1 MKIPVYERQVGF
13 GGLPNAAVSGVG
25 NAASFGHD
33 VGGAVQGLG
42 GRLMKIQQDRED
54 ARTFELMNEFK
65 RESFVYHE
73 DAEKGVYNTRKFGN
87 ASNVYADSD
96 EWLAGKIEDYAGR
109 APSGRAAR
117 NFRRMAEQYRAQRG
131 ERNSRFEADQ
141 LRAYRDAECDA
152 SVALA
157 VDSAAGNFDDDA
169 AFNAAVND
177 IDEALAFKT
186 EGMGDGAKQ
195 AARDD
200 AISKLAQAR
209 LEAMAQADPE
219 RAEEWF
225 NANKGLFKGSDLAKL
240 AARLSNAS
248 LGRRLI
254 NEVDEAFE
262 SYDNEAD
269 ALEYLRG
276 RFADPEEYERAAKR
290 YKAKAADAEAAYRKR
305 EKQWIDE
312 ITDDIANSGS
322 LEEAL
327 AIIQERGADGDD
339 RVKLEAYAA
348 SVFKTEKVNEH
359 PLHYLQAFEEVT
371 SGKLPDLMSFHARWG
386 EYLNND
392 TIKTLGKMYIT
403 GNFGGGSGAAGSQYV
418 GYSLAESIKGRIKA
432 LKLEG
437 AQAASMITYMNDVIN
452 SAKAEKR
459 RGGGGALSPNDIEA
473 MLDDC
478 VKKEIINGSE
488 GLFGLGGVKTF
499 TYIQRQ
505 AEEQGYKWDSSSNK
519 YMKMEG
525 ELVYEIDP
533 KNMEYDP
540 NSGAIEKREA
550 APLPPLP
557 EKPNAAPVKREAGV
571 RMMRDGSAFDE
582 GLLKVPGKRRKA
594 ELKDGD
600 ILSQM
605 VDGGRVSSAFGPRN
619 APLKGASR
627 DHGGVDY
634 AAPGGSSIR
643 LPNIGG
649 GMEVVKVENGHKGY
663 GTYAVLRGKDSGGR
677 TVEMT
682 IAHMEDGSADGLK
695 AGQRLKAGELIG
707 RVGSTGKSTGP
718 HMHLEIKVDGKRVD
732 PQKYMSGK
740 KKVSP
745 PDFSVEFDSVLNF
758 EGGRRASGGKTVVN
772 MGITPDTLAEAKK
785 SGLVGEDVS
794 LDTLTRDDAEK
805 IYLEKY
811 WKPARIGDM
820 PAKIGRLHFD
830 ASVGLGLKGARDIM
844 RAALADIGVTAEGG
858 IDGLVKAVNGLD
870 DDEASRLADAMA
882 DERLA
887 AYKRRPD
894 WKKYGAGW
902 SMRVEKLRGL
912 I

>member
-1 MKIPVYERQVGF
+1 MKIPVYERQVNI
-13 GGLPNAAVSGVG
+13 GGLPNAAVGGVG
-25 NAASFGHD
+25 NAASFGSD
-33 VGGAVQGLG
+33 VGGAVQALG

-96 EWLAGKIEDYAGR
+96 EWLAGKIEDYEGR

-131 ERNSRFEADQ
+131 ERNSMFEADQ

-200 AISKLAQAR
+200 AINKLAQAR

-219 RAEEWF
+219 RAEVWF

-339 RVKLEAYAA
+339 RVKLESYAA
-348 SVFKTEKVNEH
+348 SVFKAEKVNEH

-403 GNFGGGSGAAGSQYV
+403 GNFGSGSGAAGSQYV

-478 VKKEIINGSE
+478 VKREIISGSE
-488 GLFGLGGVKTF
+488 GLFGLGGTKTF

-505 AEEQGYKWDSSSNK
+505 AEEHGYKWDSSAGKYLKRGELVYDIDPQSAEFDPKRAEAEGYVFDQSSNRYVK
-519 YMKMEG
+519 S
-525 ELVYEIDP
+525 LVYEIDP

-540 NSGAIEKREA
+540 NSVAIEKREA

-557 EKPNAAPVKREAGV
+557 EKPNAAPVKREAGA

-582 GLLKVPGKRRKA
+582 GLRRVPGKRRKA
-594 ELKDGD
+594 EVKDKEQSPSGSGFERAVGMTLK
-600 ILSQM
+600 
-605 VDGGRVSSAFGPRN
+605 
-619 APLKGASR
+619 
-627 DHGGVDY
+627 
-634 AAPGGSSIR
+634 
-643 LPNIGG
+643 
-649 GMEVVKVENGHKGY
+649 
-663 GTYAVLRGKDSGGR
+663 
-677 TVEMT
+677 
-682 IAHMEDGSADGLK
+682 
-695 AGQRLKAGELIG
+695 
-707 RVGSTGKSTGP
+707 
-718 HMHLEIKVDGKRVD
+718 
-732 PQKYMSGK
+732 
-740 KKVSP
+740 
-745 PDFSVEFDSVLNF
+745 F
-758 EGGRRASGGKTVVN
+758 EGGYAADDNGRGPVNRGVLETTLKRAQSAGVVDKD
-772 MGITPDTLAEAKK
+772 IDIKDLSESDAK
-785 SGLVGEDVS
+785 
-794 LDTLTRDDAEK
+794 R
-805 IYLEKY
+805 IYEKY
-811 WKPARIGDM
+811 YYKGSGADKLPYPLDA
-820 PAKIGRLHFD
+820 LHFD
-830 ASVGLGLKGARDIM
+830 A
-844 RAALADIGVTAEGG
+844 
-858 IDGLVKAVNGLD
+858 AVNLGVNGAFSVLKKALRSMGGSFGKVSTASDIARAVSSLD
-870 DDEASRLADAMA
+870 DEERQELAELMLDERDARYDRLAKSKKGNAKY
-882 DERLA
+882 LGG
-887 AYKRRPD
+887 
-894 WKKYGAGW
+894 WKSRTK
-902 SMRVEKLRGL
+902 KLRG
-912 I
+912 II

>member
-1 MKIPVYERQVGF
+1 MKIPVYERQVNI
-13 GGLPNAAVSGVG
+13 GGLPNAAVGGAG

-33 VGGAVQGLG
+33 VGGAVQALG

-200 AISKLAQAR
+200 AINKLAQAR

-219 RAEEWF
+219 RAEAWF

-348 SVFKTEKVNEH
+348 SVFKAEKVNEH

-371 SGKLPDLMSFHARWG
+371 SGKLPDMMSFYARWHK
-386 EYLNND
+386 YLKND
-392 TIKTLGKMYIT
+392 TINTLGKMYIT
-403 GNFGGGSGAAGSQYV
+403 DKFGSDGKQYR
-418 GYSLAESIKGRIKA
+418 GYSLADAISRTAKDVCKDDNARA
-432 LKLEG
+432 VL
-437 AQAASMITYMNDVIN
+437 ITYMNDCIN
-452 SAKAEKR
+452 SARQEKR
-459 RGGGGALSPNDIEA
+459 RSGGGELTPHEQQDIISKCAKNVVIE
-473 MLDDC
+473 
-478 VKKEIINGSE
+478 GSE
-488 GLFGLGGVKTF
+488 GFLGFGGVKVKPWVVE
-499 TYIQRQ
+499 Q

-533 KNMEYDP
+533 KNMEYNP

-557 EKPNAAPVKREAGV
+557 EKPNAAPVKREAGA

-634 AAPGGSSIR
+634 AASGGSSIR

-740 KKVSP
+740 KKSE
-745 PDFSVEFDSVLNF
+745 S
-758 EGGRRASGGKTVVN
+758 A
-772 MGITPDTLAEAKK
+772 
-785 SGLVGEDVS
+785 
-794 LDTLTRDDAEK
+794 
-805 IYLEKY
+805 
-811 WKPARIGDM
+811 
-820 PAKIGRLHFD
+820 
-830 ASVGLGLKGARDIM
+830 
-844 RAALADIGVTAEGG
+844 
-858 IDGLVKAVNGLD
+858 
-870 DDEASRLADAMA
+870 
-882 DERLA
+882 
-887 AYKRRPD
+887 
-894 WKKYGAGW
+894 
-902 SMRVEKLRGL
+902 
-912 I
+912 